1 MNNLLLIVRVA
12 DAYILPHNELAA
24 AAGCSAY
31 GRTRVLAAI
40 GSFCYM
46 QPARRIFRCFAVRS
60 TISAAHDA
68 FSFQKIQK
76 HIVLTY
82 YRRHLII
89 SNMCRNQY
97 EV

>member
-40 GSFCYM
+40 GSFFLYAACTTHIQM
-46 QPARRIFRCFAVRS
+46 FCCSINNFSGTRCIFLPKNSKTHCFDILPPTS
-60 TISAAHDA
+60 HNI
-68 FSFQKIQK
+68 K
-76 HIVLTY
+76 HVP
-82 YRRHLII
+82 
-89 SNMCRNQY
+89 
-97 EV
+97 